1 MYEKLFCFLHSLKN
15 VIFFKTCGLGCRK
28 KNFFVDKLASPS
40 IDKQHLSASV
50 FFAVVKTLFIQFVN
64 ETMLAGRK
72 LDSSL
77 SYVKLGQ

>member
-1 MYEKLFCFLHSLKN
+1 MSL
-15 VIFFKTCGLGCRK
+15 
-28 KNFFVDKLASPS
+28 S

-50 FFAVVKTLFIQFVN
+50 FFAVVRTLFIQFVN
-64 ETMLAGRK
+64 ESVLAGRK

>member
-1 MYEKLFCFLHSLKN
+1 M
-15 VIFFKTCGLGCRK
+15 
-28 KNFFVDKLASPS
+28 DKLASPS